1 MDRSA
6 IMRAVKGRDTTP
18 ELFVRKILRAFAPGY
33 RLCRRDLPGAPDVA
47 YIARKKA
54 IFVHGCFWHGHP
66 GCRRSKLPATNE
78 QFWIQKLTR
87 NQERDKA
94 VVHALEQLG
103 WKSLI
108 VWECEL
114 RNTECIESKLMEF
127 LAHAPQS
134 ERQ

>member
-1 MDRSA
+1 M
-6 IMRAVKGRDTTP
+6 
-18 ELFVRKILRAFAPGY
+18 
-33 RLCRRDLPGAPDVA
+33 
-47 YIARKKA
+47 